1 MYYLNYFFIMSLI
14 GHFIETFIY
23 VDGNSGILLAPWTP
37 VYGIGTILIL
47 LINKVINKYI
57 KNKYVK
63 IILLF
68 LSSMIIL
75 SIIEAMGGYLIE
87 YLFHTTFWDYSDF
100 KFNIGKY
107 IAVEIAIIWGL
118 CSILLIY
125 FIKPLIDKIISKIP
139 KYLTYTLLIL
149 FIIDLVLTLV
159 IKR

>member
-23 VDGNSGILLAPWTP
+23 SDGNSGILLAPWTP

-149 FIIDLVLTLV
+149 FIIDLVLTLI

>member
-23 VDGNSGILLAPWTP
+23 ADGNSGILLAPWTP

-75 SIIEAMGGYLIE
+75 SIIEAIGGYLIE

-149 FIIDLVLTLV
+149 FIIDLVLTLI

>member
-23 VDGNSGILLAPWTP
+23 SDGNSGILLAPWTP

-149 FIIDLVLTLV
+149 FIIDLILTLI

>member
-125 FIKPLIDKIISKIP
+125 LLNVKSKITNIP
-139 KYLTYTLLIL
+139 IL
-149 FIIDLVLTLV
+149 H
-159 IKR
+159 

>member
-1 MYYLNYFFIMSLI
+1 
-14 GHFIETFIY
+14 
-23 VDGNSGILLAPWTP
+23 
-37 VYGIGTILIL
+37 
-47 LINKVINKYI
+47 
-57 KNKYVK
+57 
-63 IILLF
+63 
-68 LSSMIIL
+68 MIIL

-149 FIIDLVLTLV
+149 FIIDLVLTLI

>member
-149 FIIDLVLTLV
+149 FIIDLVLTLI

>member
-1 MYYLNYFFIMSLI
+1 MYYLNYFFIMSLL

-23 VDGNSGILLAPWTP
+23 ADGNSGIFLAPWTP

-47 LINKVINKYI
+47 LINKVIDKYI

-107 IAVEIAIIWGL
+107 IAIEIAIIWGL

-149 FIIDLVLTLV
+149 FIIDLVLTLI

>member
-23 VDGNSGILLAPWTP
+23 ADGSSGILLAPWTP

-75 SIIEAMGGYLIE
+75 SIIEAIGGYLIE
-87 YLFHTTFWDYSDF
+87 YLF
-100 KFNIGKY
+100 
-107 IAVEIAIIWGL
+107 
-118 CSILLIY
+118 
-125 FIKPLIDKIISKIP
+125 
-139 KYLTYTLLIL
+139 
-149 FIIDLVLTLV
+149 
-159 IKR
+159 

>member
-23 VDGNSGILLAPWTP
+23 DDGNSGILLAPWTP

-149 FIIDLVLTLV
+149 FIIDLVLTLI

>member
-23 VDGNSGILLAPWTP
+23 DDGNSGILLAPWTP

-75 SIIEAMGGYLIE
+75 SIIEAIGGYLIE

-149 FIIDLVLTLV
+149 FIIDLVLTLI